1 MHTRPYI
8 AYAGSSTPAC
18 QVALVRNMGI
28 AECGYL
34 KRNHESDQRLE
45 AAVCLER
52 GQEEV
57 VCKYRGKTRPLNT
70 LRVGA
75 IATLDII
82 HKKLLD
88 SELY

>member
-1 MHTRPYI
+1 
-8 AYAGSSTPAC
+8 
-18 QVALVRNMGI
+18 MGI

-34 KRNHESDQRLE
+34 KRNHESDQRRE
-45 AAVCLER
+45 AAVRLER

-57 VCKYRGKTRPLNT
+57 VCKYRGKRPLNT

-82 HKKLLD
+82 RKKLLD